1 MSTTEGTTLVF
12 AAREKLD
19 QYIEALWNGRS
30 ASTGPLETL
39 YLQRLAVAARLSALL
54 RSPRSAETV
63 KEIVQQE
70 NRAFPHVFLAT
81 EDGRA
86 ARGAFNLFARAA
98 RALEDYRAGGG
109 SFPVGPKAIIGEP
122 LSTVTFAWDYV
133 QLGFDG
139 CGFNVM
145 CPMSIRTLS
154 NSVRSGDAG
163 FRDRLCELI
172 GQIVRGVEISDTAV
186 EITFDHHH
194 IDLLLADSAASPEAF
209 TFFHADGRV
218 SVG

>member
-1 MSTTEGTTLVF
+1 
-12 AAREKLD
+12 
-19 QYIEALWNGRS
+19 
-30 ASTGPLETL
+30 
-39 YLQRLAVAARLSALL
+39 
-54 RSPRSAETV
+54 
-63 KEIVQQE
+63 
-70 NRAFPHVFLAT
+70 
-81 EDGRA
+81 
-86 ARGAFNLFARAA
+86 
-98 RALEDYRAGGG
+98 
-109 SFPVGPKAIIGEP
+109 
-122 LSTVTFAWDYV
+122 VTFAWDYV

-194 IDLLLADSAASPEAF
+194 IDLLLADSAASPEAL